1 MIDGVPL
8 PLIEFTPPALL
19 GLVILLIIFG
29 KLVPITQVK
38 RERENHE
45 RLDAERVA
53 TIKAQDIKIDV
64 LLSNQMKLVNAVGTT
79 QQVIEALPRPTP
91 DESG

>member
-1 MIDGVPL
+1 MIDGVPVL
-8 PLIEFTPPALL
+8 DFTPVGLL
-19 GLVILLIIFG
+19 GLVIVLIIFG

-38 RERENHE
+38 QEREAQAK
-45 RLDAERVA
+45 LDAERVA